1 MADERLKPDANFK
14 VALGGVSDDA
24 NEYIIML
31 RLDPVTKRL
40 VVQATTD
47 IGSIMFLS
55 GYSISDKDDDAS
67 PNYFGF
73 VDRDGNW
80 YILKETV
87 SAGADTYRYASG
99 SSNYATNWTNRAT
112 TVVYDYFYNAF

>member
-47 IGSIMFLS
+47 IGSLMFLS

-67 PNYFGF
+67 PCYYGF
-73 VDRDGNW
+73 LERGGSW
-80 YILKETV
+80 YILKETINP
-87 SAGADTYRYASG
+87 GNDQYRYATG
-99 SSNYATNWTNRAT
+99 SSNYATNWTNRASLS
-112 TVVYDYFYNAF
+112 YGLFSDIF